1 MSGSEIDQV
10 SSGEEDIG
18 PAQKR
23 SSRQKVLPSMLKDVD
38 ILTLDTLCDPS
49 SEYMHVERPV

>member
-1 MSGSEIDQV
+1 MFKCQALKLTKLVQERKILVLLS
-10 SSGEEDIG
+10 
-18 PAQKR
+18 
-23 SSRQKVLPSMLKDVD
+23 LPSMLKDVD